1 MKYQPEFTWDEMTG
15 EAMCILKDDKNRIF
29 VGTAQCH
36 PSDYDMASE
45 RTGCELAFRRAKL
58 EYLRTIRDAELKP
71 ALAALQHLYASMVH
85 STHFEAN
92 SYEARTI
99 RKHIHQIKFD
109 LATTKEMIASEY
121 QGISEYIAGKD
132 KIYQHIR
139 AKKIGQN

>member
-1 MKYQPEFTWDEMTG
+1 
-15 EAMCILKDDKNRIF
+15 
-29 VGTAQCH
+29 
-36 PSDYDMASE
+36 
-45 RTGCELAFRRAKL
+45 
-58 EYLRTIRDAELKP
+58 
-71 ALAALQHLYASMVH
+71 MVH